1 MAKGKTKGKGLKSSL
16 NTLLQAKQKADI
28 ATENRAKHSKKTK
41 TTQSS
46 ENSTTKVTRPTT
58 LPPFPYT
65 LNDRIL
71 CVGEGNF
78 SFSHALVK
86 VLHTGYHLVATCYDS
101 EQVVTEKYPDAQE
114 HITQIRQRDGTVL
127 YNVDGTK
134 LDKTRALKHRR
145 FTHIIFNF
153 PHVGMGIKDQDRNV
167 RRNQELLLGFFQS
180 ALPLLTDPNF
190 YSDDNR
196 PGEIH
201 IVTKTH
207 RPYHLWQVRQLA
219 QSSGKLVC
227 QYATRF
233 YPELFPGYEHRRT
246 LGFQEGLS
254 VGDNEEIM
262 KSPPRLYVFV
272 KGNASEIAADQAA
285 KKRKL
290 KQAKSSESSDSDD

>member
-1 MAKGKTKGKGLKSSL
+1 MAKGKGKGLKNSL
-16 NTLLQAKQKADI
+16 NTLLQVKQKADI
-28 ATENRAKHSKKTK
+28 EKEKRAKLSKKTK
-41 TTQSS
+41 TTQGS
-46 ENSTTKVTRPTT
+46 ENSKVTRPKI
-58 LPPFPYT
+58 LPPFPFT

-86 VLHTGYHLVATCYDS
+86 VLQTGYHLVATCYDS
-101 EQVVTEKYPDAQE
+101 EQVVTEKYPDASD
-114 HITQIRQRDGTVL
+114 HINQIRQRDGTVL
-127 YNVDGTK
+127 YNIDGTR

-180 ALPLLTDPNF
+180 ALPLLTDPEF
-190 YSDDNR
+190 YSDDNQ

-201 IVTKTH
+201 VVTKTH

-219 QSSGKLVC
+219 QASGKLVC
-227 QYATRF
+227 QSTTRF

-262 KSPPRLYVFV
+262 KSPPKLYVFV
-272 KGNASEIAADQAA
+272 KGNAGEVAANQAA
-285 KKRKL
+285 KKRKR
-290 KQAKSSESSDSDD
+290 KPTKSSSDSSDSDD